1 MYALH
6 LVRWKMSDQI
16 EQVNLPPGWD
26 CRYDART
33 GRYYYVNL
41 FTKTT
46 TWEDPRSRIRQLQ
59 TGAPLHISNDNISVQ
74 PMHGSPY
81 HVYPSSNSFY
91 PAQQAFQNPPS
102 GVPSLTAS
110 PNFATKLQQQQL
122 ELAQM
127 ARSSP
132 HTPRMGLGRN
142 VMQETSFSSNVS
154 AADTDATV
162 AKINSMFPT
171 VPETHIRMLL
181 KKYYNREAVVISALQ
196 VEKHPLTTPG
206 PYSTPPLPQRHF
218 HNTAMGVVS
227 AFQMTPVLGGRSEV
241 STSRTGSPI
250 PRPASC
256 ASGSYYGYQ
265 HGSPRSN
272 GIDIRYSSPKPHSS
286 PKMKLRYLKSF
297 FPKAE
302 ETLIL
307 DVLANA
313 DNNVQTAS
321 QALIKLG
328 YEKREQQTAQ
338 RSSSRKGSEK
348 DGHGESGR
356 SETPPVKPKTPD
368 EMKKIKARL
377 QAKYK
382 DIAERIISMA
392 LESVDYSE
400 DRAKQILNIV
410 IQEDKEKKK
419 SVKIDAPYKPEED
432 KENAQTN
439 STTPSRSNSTSS
451 PRRSRAKKANAN
463 SDDHSVGSEAELVV
477 GSNSPTDP
485 ATIHHKEDQTS
496 EDNENEASIQITT
509 STSST
514 AIIND
519 SPPPPISSSPSRQ
532 QRGTANNYNQQQQQQ
547 NSGTDLNNNSNY
559 VAPAAVGVASST
571 GKQSRTRA
579 KGDHAKNSSSEDE
592 LDGLT
597 GATSS
602 KSDSMNAYNAARITT
617 KGPNTKLFRG
627 PNDDLLLADYVTWN
641 GANPDLARGSQ
652 KLAMGPDRSIRIDRT
667 YKAHGANGD
676 LCKGPAGLAKGSIY
690 AQLNCTMKDVKCN

>member
-1 MYALH
+1 
-6 LVRWKMSDQI
+6 MS
-16 EQVNLPPGWD
+16 EQLEQANLPPGWD
-26 CRYDART
+26 CRYDPRT

-46 TWEDPRSRIRQLQ
+46 TWEDPRARIRQLQ

-74 PMHGSPY
+74 QPVHGSPY

-132 HTPRMGLGRN
+132 HTPRMGLGRHA
-142 VMQETSFSSNVS
+142 MQETSFSSNAS

-162 AKINSMFPT
+162 AKINLMFPT

-265 HGSPRSN
+265 QHGSPRNN
-272 GIDIRYSSPKPHSS
+272 GIDIRYNSPKPHSS

-307 DVLANA
+307 DILANA

-321 QALIKLG
+321 QQLIKLG
-328 YEKREQQTAQ
+328 YEKREQQTIK
-338 RSSSRKGSEK
+338 RGSSRKDSEK
-348 DGHGESGR
+348 DGRSSQTESRR
-356 SETPPVKPKTPD
+356 SESQTPTPKPKTP
-368 EMKKIKARL
+368 EEKKKIKARL

-382 DIAERIISMA
+382 DIAERIILMA

-419 SVKIDAPYKPEED
+419 SVKIDAPHKPEEN
-432 KENAQTN
+432 KENAQT
-439 STTPSRSNSTSS
+439 SSATPSRCNSTSS
-451 PRRSRAKKANAN
+451 TQRMRTKKGSVG
-463 SDDHSVGSEAELVV
+463 SDDHTGTELIGTDNPVDQQH
-477 GSNSPTDP
+477 SSQPDP
-485 ATIHHKEDQTS
+485 ARDGEITA
-496 EDNENEASIQITT
+496 EDNENENDTSIEITT
-509 STSST
+509 STNST

-519 SPPPPISSSPSRQ
+519 SPKSPPPLEQSPSRQ
-532 QRGTANNYNQQQQQQ
+532 QQH
-547 NSGTDLNNNSNY
+547 GTDLNNNDSNASAAP
-559 VAPAAVGVASST
+559 APAAATAIVNG
-571 GKQSRTRA
+571 GKPSRTRA
-579 KGDHAKNSSSEDE
+579 KSDHAKSSSSEDE
-592 LDGLT
+592 LDGPNGT
-597 GATSS
+597 G
-602 KSDSMNAYNAARITT
+602 KSMNSSTNSYNGQRTATN
-617 KGPNTKLFRG
+617 GPNAKLFKG

-641 GANPDLARGSQ
+641 GANPDLAKGSQ
-652 KLAMGPDRSIRIDRT
+652 KLALGPDRSIRIERN
-667 YKAHGANGD
+667 YKAIGPNSE
-676 LCKGPAGLAKGSIY
+676 LCKGPAGLAKGSIF
-690 AQLNCTMKDVKCN
+690 AQLNCAMKDVKCN

>member
-1 MYALH
+1 
-6 LVRWKMSDQI
+6 MSEQI
-16 EQVNLPPGWD
+16 EQISLPPGWD
-26 CRYDART
+26 CKYDPRT

-46 TWEDPRSRIRQLQ
+46 TWEDPRARFRQLQ

-74 PMHGSPY
+74 PVHGSPY

-110 PNFATKLQQQQL
+110 PNFANKLQQQQQM
-122 ELAQM
+122 ELGSM
-127 ARSSP
+127 TRSSP
-132 HTPRMGLGRN
+132 HTPRMGISRH
-142 VMQETSFSSNVS
+142 VMQETSFSNNVT

-256 ASGSYYGYQ
+256 ASGSYYGSSAYQ
-265 HGSPRSN
+265 YFHGSPRSN
-272 GIDIRYSSPKPHSS
+272 GFDGGIRQNSPKPHSS

-321 QALIKLG
+321 QQLIKMG
-328 YEKREQQTAQ
+328 YEKRDQPVNQ
-338 RSSSRKGSEK
+338 RGASRKGSDK
-348 DGHGESGR
+348 DGQQPSTSSGAIDSKR
-356 SETPPVKPKTPD
+356 AETQTPVPKAKTP
-368 EMKKIKARL
+368 EERKKIKAQL
-377 QAKYK
+377 QKKYK

-400 DRAKQILNIV
+400 ERAKQILNIV
-410 IQEDKEKKK
+410 QQEDKEKKK
-419 SVKIDAPYKPEED
+419 SVKIDAPHKPEED
-432 KENAQTN
+432 KENAAQQQG
-439 STTPSRSNSTSS
+439 SSATPSRSNSTSS
-451 PRRSRAKKANAN
+451 NSHPSRVKKAQGSVD
-463 SDDHSVGSEAELVV
+463 SDDLPPPLTQEELALLVSSGQIMPESVVPDE
-477 GSNSPTDP
+477 SN
-485 ATIHHKEDQTS
+485 AG
-496 EDNENEASIQITT
+496 NENDASIEITT
-509 STSST
+509 STSNST
-514 AIIND
+514 AIIKD
-519 SPPPPISSSPSRQ
+519 SPQSPPSPSHL
-532 QRGTANNYNQQQQQQ
+532 QQQ
-547 NSGTDLNNNSNY
+547 
-559 VAPAAVGVASST
+559 SST
-571 GKQSRTRA
+571 DDHQPMADGRKQMAPPVVAKQNRTRA
-579 KGDHAKNSSSEDE
+579 KSDHAKSSSSEDE
-592 LDGLT
+592 LDGSRKDQDGKMT
-597 GATSS
+597 NAKSS
-602 KSDSMNAYNAARITT
+602 RIAT
-617 KGPNTKLFRG
+617 KGPNMKLFRG

-652 KLAMGPDRSIRIDRT
+652 KLALGADRTIRLVDRSYT
-667 YKAHGANGD
+667 ALGPNGD
-676 LCKGPAGLAKGSIY
+676 LCKGPATGLAKGSIY
-690 AQLNCTMKDVKCN
+690 SQMQALADVKCN

>member
-181 KKYYNREAVVISALQ
+181 KK
-196 VEKHPLTTPG
+196 
-206 PYSTPPLPQRHF
+206 
-218 HNTAMGVVS
+218 
-227 AFQMTPVLGGRSEV
+227 
-241 STSRTGSPI
+241 
-250 PRPASC
+250 
-256 ASGSYYGYQ
+256 
-265 HGSPRSN
+265 
-272 GIDIRYSSPKPHSS
+272 
-286 PKMKLRYLKSF
+286 YLKSF

-579 KGDHAKNSSSEDE
+579 KGDHAKYSIFRNSSSEDE

>member
-1 MYALH
+1 
-6 LVRWKMSDQI
+6 MSDHI
-16 EQVNLPPGWD
+16 DQVNLPPGWD
-26 CRYDART
+26 CRYDSRT

-74 PMHGSPY
+74 PVHGSPY

-132 HTPRMGLGRN
+132 HTPRMGLGRT
-142 VMQETSFSSNVS
+142 VMQETSFSSNIS

-307 DVLANA
+307 DILANA

-328 YEKREQQTAQ
+328 YEKREQQAVQ

-348 DGHGESGR
+348 EGHSEPSR
-356 SETPPVKPKTPD
+356 SETPPAKPKTPE

-377 QAKYK
+377 QSKYK
-382 DIAERIISMA
+382 DIAERIILMA

-410 IQEDKEKKK
+410 IQEDKDKKK
-419 SVKIDAPYKPEED
+419 SVKIDAPHKPEED
-432 KENAQTN
+432 KENAHEN
-439 STTPSRSNSTSS
+439 SATPSRSNSTSS
-451 PRRSRAKKANAN
+451 PRRSRTKKV
-463 SDDHSVGSEAELVV
+463 SVGSDEQTPGTQVAFET
-477 GSNSPTDP
+477 NSPTIP
-485 ATIHHKEDQTS
+485 STIQNQEHRAT
-496 EDNENEASIQITT
+496 EDNENENDASIEITT
-509 STSST
+509 STTST

-519 SPPPPISSSPSRQ
+519 SPQSPPPPPQPPMPSSPSQ
-532 QRGTANNYNQQQQQQ
+532 QRHGTANSYNQQQ
-547 NSGTDLNNNSNY
+547 NSGTDLNNNSSNSD
-559 VAPAAVGVASST
+559 APTTVGVAST

-592 LDGLT
+592 LDGPK
-597 GATSS
+597 GVAAP
-602 KSDSMNAYNAARITT
+602 KSDPMNGYSAARIAT

-652 KLAMGPDRSIRIDRT
+652 KLALGPDRSIRIDRT

-690 AQLNCTMKDVKCN
+690 AQLNCAMKDVKCN

>member
-1 MYALH
+1 
-6 LVRWKMSDQI
+6 MSEQI
-16 EQVNLPPGWD
+16 EQNLPPGWD
-26 CRYDART
+26 CKYDSRT

-46 TWEDPRSRIRQLQ
+46 TWEDPRARFRQLQ

-74 PMHGSPY
+74 
-81 HVYPSSNSFY
+81 
-91 PAQQAFQNPPS
+91 
-102 GVPSLTAS
+102 
-110 PNFATKLQQQQL
+110 
-122 ELAQM
+122 ELAAM
-127 ARSSP
+127 MRSSP
-132 HTPRMGLGRN
+132 HTPRMGLGGRT
-142 VMQETSFSSNVS
+142 MQQETSFSNNVT

-256 ASGSYYGYQ
+256 ASGSYYGYPQ

-272 GIDIRYSSPKPHSS
+272 GVDVRYSSPKPHSS

-321 QALIKLG
+321 QQLITLG
-328 YEKREQQTAQ
+328 YERREQPLN
-338 RSSSRKGSEK
+338 RGSRKGSDK
-348 DGHGESGR
+348 DGQTAGPSGEGGQR
-356 SETPPVKPKTPD
+356 VETQTPTPKPKTP
-368 EMKKIKARL
+368 EEKKKIKARL

-382 DIAERIISMA
+382 DIAERIIMMA

-419 SVKIDAPYKPEED
+419 SVKIDAPHKPDED
-432 KENAQTN
+432 KENAGGQQ
-439 STTPSRSNSTSS
+439 SGTPSRSNSTSS
-451 PRRSRAKKANAN
+451 NRQRTKKG
-463 SDDHSVGSEAELVV
+463 SVDSEGNPTEILVD
-477 GSNSPTDP
+477 GTGTN
-485 ATIHHKEDQTS
+485 INNN
-496 EDNENEASIQITT
+496 NETGNASIEITT
-509 STSST
+509 STTPTSST
-514 AIIND
+514 AIIKD
-519 SPPPPISSSPSRQ
+519 SPQSLAPPPPAAPETGTGSELTSSSSSDS
-532 QRGTANNYNQQQQQQ
+532 TAAILATPGIGH
-547 NSGTDLNNNSNY
+547 S
-559 VAPAAVGVASST
+559 ASMATTTTITSAS
-571 GKQSRTRA
+571 KQSRPRA
-579 KGDHAKNSSSEDE
+579 KGEHAKSSSSEDE
-592 LDGLT
+592 LDGSA
-597 GATSS
+597 ATRAATQDKMASAS
-602 KSDSMNAYNAARITT
+602 YNNTPRISTR
-617 KGPNTKLFRG
+617 GPNAKLFRG
-627 PNDDLLLADYVTWN
+627 PNDDLLLADYVTWS
-641 GANPDLARGSQ
+641 GANPDLVKGSQ
-652 KLAMGPDRSIRIDRT
+652 KLAHGPDRSIRMERS
-667 YKAHGANGD
+667 YKAHGPNGD
-676 LCKGPAGLAKGSIY
+676 LCKGPAAGLAKGSMY
-690 AQLNCTMKDVKCN
+690 AAMKDVVVKCN

>member
-1 MYALH
+1 
-6 LVRWKMSDQI
+6 MSDHI
-16 EQVNLPPGWD
+16 DQVNLPPGWD
-26 CRYDART
+26 CRYDSRT

-74 PMHGSPY
+74 PVHGSPY

-132 HTPRMGLGRN
+132 HTPRMGLGRT
-142 VMQETSFSSNVS
+142 VMQETSFSSNIS

-307 DVLANA
+307 DILANA

-328 YEKREQQTAQ
+328 YEKREQQAVQ

-348 DGHGESGR
+348 EGHSEPSR
-356 SETPPVKPKTPD
+356 SETPPAKPKTPE

-377 QAKYK
+377 QSKYK
-382 DIAERIISMA
+382 DIAERIILMA

-410 IQEDKEKKK
+410 IQEDKDKKK
-419 SVKIDAPYKPEED
+419 SVKIDAPHKPEED
-432 KENAQTN
+432 KENAHEN
-439 STTPSRSNSTSS
+439 SATPRY
-451 PRRSRAKKANAN
+451 
-463 SDDHSVGSEAELVV
+463 
-477 GSNSPTDP
+477 
-485 ATIHHKEDQTS
+485 
-496 EDNENEASIQITT
+496 SIF
-509 STSST
+509 
-514 AIIND
+514 
-519 SPPPPISSSPSRQ
+519 R
-532 QRGTANNYNQQQQQQ
+532 
-547 NSGTDLNNNSNY
+547 
-559 VAPAAVGVASST
+559 
-571 GKQSRTRA
+571 
-579 KGDHAKNSSSEDE
+579 NSSSEDE
-592 LDGLT
+592 LDGPK
-597 GATSS
+597 GVAAP
-602 KSDSMNAYNAARITT
+602 KSDPMNGYSAARIAT

-652 KLAMGPDRSIRIDRT
+652 KLALGPDRSIRIDRT

-690 AQLNCTMKDVKCN
+690 AQLNCAMKDVKCN

>member
-439 STTPSRSNSTSS
+439 STTPRY
-451 PRRSRAKKANAN
+451 
-463 SDDHSVGSEAELVV
+463 
-477 GSNSPTDP
+477 
-485 ATIHHKEDQTS
+485 
-496 EDNENEASIQITT
+496 SIF
-509 STSST
+509 
-514 AIIND
+514 
-519 SPPPPISSSPSRQ
+519 R
-532 QRGTANNYNQQQQQQ
+532 
-547 NSGTDLNNNSNY
+547 
-559 VAPAAVGVASST
+559 
-571 GKQSRTRA
+571 
-579 KGDHAKNSSSEDE
+579 NSSSEDE

>member
-1 MYALH
+1 
-6 LVRWKMSDQI
+6 MSEQI
-16 EQVNLPPGWD
+16 EQNLPPGWD
-26 CRYDART
+26 CKYDSRT

-46 TWEDPRSRIRQLQ
+46 TWEDPRARFRQLQ

-74 PMHGSPY
+74 PVHGSPY

-110 PNFATKLQQQQL
+110 PNLATKLQQQQQL
-122 ELAQM
+122 ELAAM
-127 ARSSP
+127 MRSSP
-132 HTPRMGLGRN
+132 HTPRMGLGGRT
-142 VMQETSFSSNVS
+142 MQQETSFSNNVT

-256 ASGSYYGYQ
+256 ASGSYYGYPQ

-272 GIDIRYSSPKPHSS
+272 GVDVRYSSPKPHSS

-321 QALIKLG
+321 QQLITLG
-328 YEKREQQTAQ
+328 YERREQPLN
-338 RSSSRKGSEK
+338 RGSRKGSDK
-348 DGHGESGR
+348 DGQTAGPSGEGGQR
-356 SETPPVKPKTPD
+356 VETQTPTPKPKTP
-368 EMKKIKARL
+368 EEKKKIKARL

-382 DIAERIISMA
+382 DIAERIIMMA

-419 SVKIDAPYKPEED
+419 SVKIDAPHKPDED
-432 KENAQTN
+432 KENA
-439 STTPSRSNSTSS
+439 
-451 PRRSRAKKANAN
+451 
-463 SDDHSVGSEAELVV
+463 G
-477 GSNSPTDP
+477 G
-485 ATIHHKEDQTS
+485 
-496 EDNENEASIQITT
+496 
-509 STSST
+509 
-514 AIIND
+514 
-519 SPPPPISSSPSRQ
+519 Q
-532 QRGTANNYNQQQQQQ
+532 Q
-547 NSGTDLNNNSNY
+547 SGTPRS
-559 VAPAAVGVASST
+559 
-571 GKQSRTRA
+571 
-579 KGDHAKNSSSEDE
+579 SSSEDE
-592 LDGLT
+592 LDGSA
-597 GATSS
+597 ATRAATQDKMASAS
-602 KSDSMNAYNAARITT
+602 YNNTPRISTR
-617 KGPNTKLFRG
+617 GPNAKLFRG
-627 PNDDLLLADYVTWN
+627 PNDDLLLADYVTWS
-641 GANPDLARGSQ
+641 GANPDLVKGSQ
-652 KLAMGPDRSIRIDRT
+652 MLAHGPDRSIRMERS
-667 YKAHGANGD
+667 YKAHGPNGD
-676 LCKGPAGLAKGSIY
+676 LCKGPAAGLAKGSMY
-690 AQLNCTMKDVKCN
+690 AAMKDVVVKCN